1 MSDRHEAYLQRLF
14 GGRRMKG
21 SGNQQ
26 SGQMDG
32 RHDAHR
38 GTFAFAWDGKSTF
51 GKSLGVSREMW
62 DKAVRQSHFE
72 RPMIPLRF
80 YANYRLQD
88 SEALDL
94 VVVSAND
101 MAEVLER
108 LHELEETVALYKEA
122 SGPWEMNR
130 GC

>member
-1 MSDRHEAYLQRLF
+1 MVKPTTHEMGDRHEAFLQRLF

-51 GKSLGVSREMW
+51 GNSLGVSKDMW
-62 DKAVRQSHFE
+62 AKAVLQSHFE

-80 YANYRLQD
+80 YANHRLQD
-88 SEALDL
+88 NEALDL

-101 MAEVLER
+101 MAELLET
-108 LHELEETVALYKEA
+108 LHELEEKVRA
-122 SGPWEMNR
+122 
-130 GC
+130 